1 MQNKKESIV
10 RVYLVYIAM
19 LLFAVL
25 VVVQIVRVQFVE
37 GVELKHEAEVMTLSL
52 RTIEAPRGNIYADN
66 DRKTSLA
73 LSVPRYRV
81 YMDLMT
87 VGNLDFETGIS
98 ALSDSLASLF
108 NTKTASQWEMELR
121 EKKYVDSSQY
131 HFIKSRIRNEQ
142 LVRVREFPIFK
153 LGKYRGGY
161 IETSENKRVKPYEI
175 LASRTIG
182 RVKEVKGE
190 DSVYVGL
197 EGAFNEYL
205 RGVDGEMLMKK
216 IEGSLWKPIQSDYS
230 QEPVPGMDVYTS
242 IDVDLQDV
250 AERAL
255 LEQMKNQDALNG
267 CVVLME
273 VETGY
278 VKAIANITQ
287 DTAKGT
293 FDEARN
299 LAVWQ
304 VSEPGS
310 TFKLASLM
318 VALDDGKVRITDSV
332 NIKYRYPY
340 FDRVLRDDHAVPG
353 KYTVQYAFEKSS
365 NVISQIIYDAYRSN
379 PQEYVD
385 GLKDIGLHKKL
396 GVDIKGEG
404 SPYIK
409 DANDSTFWGAS
420 HAWMA
425 IGYEVLLTPLQMLS
439 LYNAVAND
447 GKMMKPQF
455 VKEVRSGDEVVEVFN
470 PIVLNEQV
478 CSAETNKILKVLL
491 EGVVERGTAK
501 NIRARGFKI
510 AGKTGTAKIAK
521 DGGYGKKYQASF
533 CGYFPA
539 DKPKY
544 SCIVVIQGPTNQI
557 YGSVVSGTV
566 FKEIADKVYAGSLE
580 NSKVPELVLDE
591 MNFPYSKH
599 GSKDEIKTVMSKMNV
614 VVSDGAADSDWVVT
628 KTNLDNVVLQNR
640 IIQKGQMPN
649 VMGMGLQDAV
659 YLLESQGLTVR
670 INGSGIVKNQSVM
683 PGSEIFKRQLVTIE
697 LI

>member
-10 RVYLVYIAM
+10 RVYLVYVAM

-25 VVVQIVRVQFVE
+25 VLVQIIRVQFVE
-37 GVELKHEAEVMTLSL
+37 GVELKHEAETMTLSM

-66 DRKTSLA
+66 ARKTSLA

-87 VGNLDFETGIS
+87 VRKLDFEEGVG

-108 NTKTASQWEMELR
+108 NTKTASQWESELR
-121 EKKYVDSSQY
+121 KKKYVDSSHY

-142 LVRVREFPIFK
+142 LVRLREFPIFK

-197 EGAFNEYL
+197 EGAFNDYL

-242 IDVDLQDV
+242 IDIDLQDV

-255 LEQMKNQDALNG
+255 MEQMKNQDALNG

-293 FDEARN
+293 FDEVRN

-304 VSEPGS
+304 ASEPGS

-318 VALDDGKVRITDSV
+318 VALDDDKVRITDSV
-332 NIKYRYPY
+332 YIKHKYPY

-379 PQEYVD
+379 PQEYLD

-409 DANDSTFWGAS
+409 DASDSTFWGAS

-425 IGYEVLLTPLQMLS
+425 IGYEFQQTPLQTLAF
-439 LYNAVAND
+439 YNAVANN
-447 GKMMKPQF
+447 GTFVRPLF
-455 VKEVRSGDEVVEVFN
+455 VKEIVR
-470 PIVLNEQV
+470 
-478 CSAETNKILKVLL
+478 
-491 EGVVERGTAK
+491 
-501 NIRARGFKI
+501 
-510 AGKTGTAKIAK
+510 
-521 DGGYGKKYQASF
+521 
-533 CGYFPA
+533 
-539 DKPKY
+539 
-544 SCIVVIQGPTNQI
+544 
-557 YGSVVSGTV
+557 
-566 FKEIADKVYAGSLE
+566 
-580 NSKVPELVLDE
+580 
-591 MNFPYSKH
+591 
-599 GSKDEIKTVMSKMNV
+599 
-614 VVSDGAADSDWVVT
+614 
-628 KTNLDNVVLQNR
+628 
-640 IIQKGQMPN
+640 
-649 VMGMGLQDAV
+649 
-659 YLLESQGLTVR
+659 
-670 INGSGIVKNQSVM
+670 
-683 PGSEIFKRQLVTIE
+683 GSEIIKRFPPEVIIDKVCSEKITRAWT
-697 LI
+697 